1 MNVTSVRVIKRL
13 LKGDADR
20 ADLAVGVKRRQAA
33 NVLADLEKRGYAV
46 SKGAGRTGLPDTPKA
61 VLLRDAAAV
70 ADIEVLLRGSNE
82 DVLAA
87 AASGATAE
95 QIAEKARLSSSTVQR
110 SVADL
115 RSIGALRR
123 DGDAFTAEGARR
135 PFPEMA
141 RLLQLEKSGKYSG
154 GAEILYSRGATVI
167 RKVPAGAESAGR
179 LTGFSAFKDYGVE
192 CRTAHDFYC
201 ERERPPDVLDVLL
214 HAVLSSKRSGSRHE
228 MAMCAVFYTKHRD
241 SMDSAEARRRARV
254 LGVVDAWLDVGSYV
268 RGGALRDGGM
278 FLPWKEFLAKADVY
292 GIRPDAYELPRPHG
306 LFEDLGRAVKSPVTA
321 YLLGGENMRMKGLK
335 DSTKDCDI
343 VAEAGADVGK
353 IAGALRRLGY
363 AESGRTADDLR
374 ARPMHVFEH
383 PSGSRVDVFE
393 RVIGGKIGLSAGM
406 KRGAQMYMYGNL
418 RLGLLADEHVFL
430 AKAVTGRE
438 GDVDDMAA
446 LARGSDPK
454 RSFDWNAVLDGVKDQ
469 IRADP
474 TREQIAGAVLYSV
487 LDMGGKIGA
496 KAPILDKLRRLAAD
510 VEIRRL
516 VRGGGMTAGRI
527 VSMLRQDCMGEALIR
542 NRINALARGGQV
554 SKRPD
559 GRAARV
565 GPADEAYPHGKRGM
579 TARNLEEYL
588 RWRFCALQVPSG
600 AELGGMAREMEG
612 LGFST
617 VGKLD
622 SAVRRAVSAGGPAGA
637 DAGLGARG
645 AVRACVWTSGR
656 GRRAP
661 KRGAD
666 QKARYP

>member
-1 MNVTSVRVIKRL
+1 MNVTGARIVKLL

-20 ADLAVGVKRRQAA
+20 SELRAVGVKRRQVD
-33 NVLADLEKRGYAV
+33 NVLADLQKRGYAV
-46 SKGAGRTGLPDTPKA
+46 GKGAGRVGLPDTPKA
-61 VLLRDAAAV
+61 ALLRDAAAA
-70 ADIEVLLRGSNE
+70 ADVEVLLRGSNE

-95 QIAEKARLSSSTVQR
+95 QIAEKAGLSASTVQR
-110 SVADL
+110 SIADL
-115 RSIGALRR
+115 RSVGALRK
-123 DGDAFTAEGARR
+123 DGGGFTAEGARG
-135 PFPEMA
+135 PFPQMA

-154 GAEILYSRGATVI
+154 GAEILHARGAAAV
-167 RKVPAGAESAGR
+167 RKVPAGAEPAGHP
-179 LTGFSAFKDYGVE
+179 TGFSAFGDYGVE
-192 CRTAHDFYC
+192 CRTAHDCYC
-201 ERERPPDVLDVLL
+201 DRPPDMLDVLL
-214 HAVLSSKRSGSRHE
+214 HAVLSSKRSGSRHQ
-228 MAMCAVFYTKHRD
+228 MAMCVVFYTKHRD
-241 SMDSAEARRRARV
+241 RIDSAEARRRARA
-254 LGVVDAWLDVGSYV
+254 LGVGDAWLDLESYV

-278 FLPWKEFLAKADVY
+278 FLPWSEFLAKAGVY

-306 LFEDLGRAVKSPVTA
+306 LFVDLGGAVKSPVTA
-321 YLLGGENMRMKGLK
+321 YLLGGENMRVKGLK

-343 VAEAGADVGK
+343 VVETAADVGR

-363 AESGRTADDLR
+363 SESGRTADDLR

-383 PSGSRVDVFE
+383 PSRSRVDVFE
-393 RVIGGKIGLSAGM
+393 CVIGGMIGLSAGM
-406 KRGAQMYMYGNL
+406 KRGAQMYRYGAL

-438 GDVDDMAA
+438 GDIDDMAI

-454 RSFDWNAVLDGVKDQ
+454 RSFDWDAVLDGVKEQ
-469 IRADP
+469 IRSDP

-487 LDMGGKIGA
+487 LDMGEKLGS
-496 KAPILDKLRRLAAD
+496 KAPILGGLQRLATD

-527 VSMLRQDCMGEALIR
+527 VTMLRQECMGEALIR

-565 GPADEAYPHGKRGM
+565 EPADEAYPHGKRAM
-579 TARNLEEYL
+579 TARSLEEYL
-588 RWRFCALQVPSG
+588 RWRFCALQVPAG
-600 AELGGMAREMEG
+600 ADLDGMAREVEG

-622 SAVRRAVSAGGPAGA
+622 SAVRRALSAGLRAGA
-637 DAGLGARG
+637 DPGLDARG
-645 AVRACVWTSGR
+645 AVRACLERAGR
-656 GRRAP
+656 SRRA
-661 KRGAD
+661 
-666 QKARYP
+666 KARR